1 MIKLDRFTLIVV
13 FIVFLDQISKSMA
26 TKVVKNY
33 GASFGLLAGYN
44 WLLILISFFVIGLI
58 IYYKER
64 IKSYGFIGLSIF
76 MGGVI
81 GNLVDRLVFGYVRDF
96 LSFLF
101 WPAFNIADVCNVVGV
116 VILIIYFLR
125 KN

>member
-1 MIKLDRFTLIVV
+1 MIKFDRFTLIVILV
-13 FIVFLDQISKSMA
+13 IIVDQISKYFA
-26 TKVVKNY
+26 EDVVKNY

-58 IYYKER
+58 VYYKDR
-64 IKSYGFIGLSIF
+64 VKDYGLIGLSIF

-81 GNLVDRLVFGYVRDF
+81 GNLIDRLVFGYVRDF

-101 WPAFNIADVCNVVGV
+101 WPAFNVADVCNVAGV
-116 VILIIYFLR
+116 VILFVYFLKKR
-125 KN
+125 